1 MPKVHPPSM
10 YLGRIS
16 CRERPLYGAS
26 KYLMSAHENIHVEEA
41 TYHATYLSSRALKY
55 IRHWHFAHTFF
66 RVIFAV
72 IPRLVNSSHFGKY
85 LHIWQAHQHQAS
97 TPPLISIIWWQASNY
112 DSIILYTHDVMASRG
127 LQIYW
132 RVNMLASLMECYSYF
147 LTLQY
152 GVAGYLWYFSAVAT
166 PWFIFIS
173 TIK

>member
-10 YLGRIS
+10 CLGRIS

-41 TYHATYLSSRALKY
+41 TYPCHLSLLSCFKIYTTLA
-55 IRHWHFAHTFF
+55 FCAHLLSCH
-66 RVIFAV
+66 IC
-72 IPRLVNSSHFGKY
+72 SHSPPCQ
-85 LHIWQAHQHQAS
+85 LLTLWQISAYMTGAS
-97 TPPLISIIWWQASNY
+97 TSGIYPPLISIIWWQATNY

-132 RVNMLASLMECYSYF
+132 RVNMLASLMECYSYSI
-147 LTLQY
+147 TLQY
-152 GVAGYLWYFSAVAT
+152 GVVGYLWYFSAVAT